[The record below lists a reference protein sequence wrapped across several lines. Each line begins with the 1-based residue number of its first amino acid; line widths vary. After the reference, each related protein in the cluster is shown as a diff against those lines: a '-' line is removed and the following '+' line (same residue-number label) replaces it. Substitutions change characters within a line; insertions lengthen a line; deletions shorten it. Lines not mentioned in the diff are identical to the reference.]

1 MRLNHGSDTPPF
13 FTDVSYKTFTSLLTK
28 CVAGLWSPS
37 DGNIGALIGE
47 SNCIRFSTSSRI
59 PAKYNML
66 QKCLDEDSKPIIVNR

>member
-1 MRLNHGSDTPPF
+1 MRLNHGSDTLPF

-59 PAKYNML
+59 PAKIQHATKMSGRGQQTHN
-66 QKCLDEDSKPIIVNR
+66 SK